1 MLYIGECRVLRLSK
15 EKKNANG
22 AGVLCN
28 VCKPQKD
35 ESEGERPM
43 QRVITFLS
51 PSVNQNKGIVSREFV
66 APQMSR
72 ADLKGATPHVPFSH
86 KRCL

>member
-1 MLYIGECRVLRLSK
+1 MELGFCVMFVSLRKLK
-15 EKKNANG
+15 VKG
-22 AGVLCN
+22 G
-28 VCKPQKD
+28 
-35 ESEGERPM
+35 RPM

-51 PSVNQNKGIVSREFV
+51 PSVNQKKVIVSREFD
-66 APQMSR
+66 ASQMSR

>member
-1 MLYIGECRVLRLSK
+1 MELGFCVMFVSLRKLK
-15 EKKNANG
+15 VG
-22 AGVLCN
+22 G
-28 VCKPQKD
+28 
-35 ESEGERPM
+35 RPM

-51 PSVNQNKGIVSREFV
+51 PLVNQKKGIVSREFV

-86 KRCL
+86 KR

>member
-1 MLYIGECRVLRLSK
+1 
-15 EKKNANG
+15 
-22 AGVLCN
+22 
-28 VCKPQKD
+28 
-35 ESEGERPM
+35 M

-51 PSVNQNKGIVSREFV
+51 PLVNQKKGIVSREFV

>member
-1 MLYIGECRVLRLSK
+1 M
-15 EKKNANG
+15 
-22 AGVLCN
+22 CN
-28 VCKPQKD
+28 VCKPWKA
-35 ESEGERPM
+35 ESEEERPM
-43 QRVITFLS
+43 QREITFLS
-51 PSVNQNKGIVSREFV
+51 PSVNQKKVIVSREFD

>member
-1 MLYIGECRVLRLSK
+1 
-15 EKKNANG
+15 
-22 AGVLCN
+22 
-28 VCKPQKD
+28 
-35 ESEGERPM
+35 M

-51 PSVNQNKGIVSREFV
+51 PLVNQKKGIVSREFV
-66 APQMSR
+66 VPQMSR